1 MVWLPI
7 QFQDRAFF
15 EAWFLKTKYPV
26 SDYNFTHLNIWKN
39 AFQYQ
44 YAIIHDFLVI
54 SGVDPLTQESYTLMP
69 IGDGNLSPV
78 IETLWVYFQKSHK
91 PMIIKAVTPDM
102 KSALSVVFN
111 RDMDFEL
118 ERNNYEY
125 IYETNKIANYT
136 SKKLK
141 RKREQCHSFEM
152 HYEYTVKSYVKE
164 DYDGVMALLKGWYE
178 DYGDYSDPIING
190 EREGVQ
196 YIIDHYDNFSCTG
209 FVFKVKGKVI
219 GFSLAEQLTGEILLI
234 HFEKGDRNY
243 KGIYDVMKR
252 DLSKQFDM
260 VKYLSL
266 EEDMGIRGLRTAK
279 KMYEPTYLIEKGS
292 LHFKESISFKE
303 SQRRGQD
310 G

>member
-7 QFQDRAFF
+7 QLQDRVFF
-15 EAWFLKTKYPV
+15 ENWFLKKKYPI
-26 SDYNFTHLNIWKN
+26 SDYNFTHLSIWKD

-44 YAIIHDFLVI
+44 YTIIEDFLVI
-54 SGVDPLTQESYTLMP
+54 SGVDPLTKEVYILMP
-69 IGDGNLSPV
+69 IGEGNLNGV
-78 IETLWVYFQKSHK
+78 IETLWAYFRSQNK
-91 PMIIKAVTPDM
+91 PMTFKAVTARM
-102 KSALSVVFN
+102 KEELSHMLNQDFE
-111 RDMDFEL
+111 FEL

-125 IYETNKIANYT
+125 IYETYKIANYT
-136 SKKLK
+136 TKKLK
-141 RKREQCHSFEM
+141 RKREQCHSFEQ
-152 HYEYTVKSYVKE
+152 HYEYSLTTYEKA
-164 DYDGVMALLKGWYE
+164 DYDGVMALLRGWYE

-190 EREGVQ
+190 ERKGVQ
-196 YIIDHYDNFSCTG
+196 YIIDQYDNFSCTG

-219 GFSLAEQLTGEILLI
+219 GFSLAEQLTEEILLI
-234 HFEKGDRNY
+234 HFEKGDRAY

-252 DLSKQFDM
+252 DLSKWFNS

-292 LHFKESISFKE
+292 IHFKER
-303 SQRRGQD
+303 QRRNQD